1 MPIKLSSIKILVPF
15 GLAALALGACTTY
28 PTLPDRYAQAYD
40 QCDQNAGICYTSC
53 QSYSVEQGRL
63 ECQSNCSASAD
74 QCFADVSAWAERE
87 SQYRAQQSFAFY
99 GQYGAWYPHRGYYYG
114 PHRRPY
120 TYAPWRQPGYSS
132 GYGYG
137 GGGYYG
143 SGGGHPSHPP
153 HPDHPTQPDR
163 PSDDTSPRVSDPKP
177 DYGVGGRDR
186 PRLPESELDLNPRVG
201 GNVKSAPPRPQP
213 PVTQPRSTP
222 KPTPRPPVTQPRPT
236 PKPTPQKQ
244 PTPKPQPSRSQNPKS
259 DRNYQQEK

>member
-1 MPIKLSSIKILVPF
+1 MPIKLPAIKILVPF
-15 GLAALALGACTTY
+15 GVAAFALGACSTF

-53 QSYSVEQGRL
+53 QSYTVEQGRL
-63 ECQSNCSASAD
+63 ECQSDCSATAD

-114 PHRRPY
+114 PHRNRY

-143 SGGGHPSHPP
+143 SGGGGHPT
-153 HPDHPTQPDR
+153 HPDHPRQPDQ
-163 PSDDTSPRVSDPKP
+163 PGNNPEPRVSDPKP

-186 PRLPESELDLNPRVG
+186 PRLPESELDLNPQVG
-201 GNVKSAPPRPQP
+201 SNANPKANPRPRPQP
-213 PVTQPRSTP
+213 P
-222 KPTPRPPVTQPRPT
+222 RPPQVEPSQPNHPPATRPRPT
-236 PKPTPQKQ
+236 PKPIPQKRPKSNPSSQ
-244 PTPKPQPSRSQNPKS
+244 PRNPKS
-259 DRNYQQEK
+259 DRRHRQEK